1 MVSNERQSQPS
12 TPVLVAKDK
21 LKQTETKNYP
31 LQNKK
36 DKIKITYLKQ
46 LTYTTDE

>member
-1 MVSNERQSQPS
+1 MMSNERQSQPS
-12 TPVLVAKDK
+12 TPMLVAKD
-21 LKQTETKNYP
+21 TKDYP

-36 DKIKITYLKQ
+36 DKIKSTYLKQ